1 MQKKLQGDSRFND
14 YDLDGDG
21 IVSDAELE
29 KSKEMLELELRE
41 EKAEAQKKM
50 AWIAMVS
57 MLIFTVVLFLP
68 VMSDERVTALADLLG
83 LFYIAQA
90 GVVGAYFGAAAWMS
104 SGQSKR

>member
-1 MQKKLQGDSRFND
+1 MVSKKLQAGSKYNE

-21 IVSDAELE
+21 IVSDDELT

-57 MLIFTVVLFLP
+57 MLIFTVVLFTPL
-68 VMSDERVTALADLLG
+68 MSDSRVAGLADLLG

-90 GVVGAYFGAAAWMS
+90 GIVGAYFGAAAWMS
-104 SGQSKR
+104 STTKK